1 MESILRRTEIM
12 SKNLRFV
19 SGYRKVRQSPPLIYG
34 GDFLF

>member
-19 SGYRKVRQSPPLIYG
+19 SRYRKIVANLKNVFKR
-34 GDFLF
+34 